1 MRFDRMEINM
11 RKYLSAIAMMLCLA
25 MLLPFALVSCGG
37 GEPSDTTP
45 DVTTPEETPEE
56 TPTETPE
63 ETPGETTPG
72 GEDPSKPQEG
82 EKKVLEVK
90 WNQGQVMSNF
100 NGGTPGIGGS
110 SGYVYT
116 DIITVPKAGT
126 KISFKDPHP
135 DFAGRGIYVIS
146 SWKEYMKNIWIPDKE
161 GINISG
167 SGASGSPIAYPK
179 GVPTRTSIT
188 YEYITSK
195 DNETIRLCCQ
205 TDTNPVVYIT
215 ENAGV
220 GTYQEYLDFIEDSKE
235 SVYNKSFEGI
245 TMALFGDSYL
255 AGNRIRGEYTWAA
268 FLADKYGME
277 LYNHSIG
284 GSTVSDKVTSNTPL
298 VDRWNKY
305 SGDPQIIIV
314 ECGRNDSN
322 ASLGIKM
329 GTPQDTTTHTFLG
342 ALLFML
348 RNLREK
354 YPNAMIVG
362 ITSYNSVDR
371 QSTLDYAAAMRD
383 LFAQYGY
390 PCIYAA
396 DPKVSG
402 VDTSK
407 ASFRDQYMELPEDYS
422 HLNYRGHMMA
432 LPYFEAALAK
442 CYEDFLAGKYVEK
455 EIHYI
460 DDNPPPENSAWN
472 YGFVG
477 SDKMSGGQDFTL
489 VKGVREY
496 YYSNV
501 ITIEKAGTT
510 IYFKDLYGKKEN
522 ITPNTVFIFSS
533 WKKEGNDWV
542 LDREGTNIRA
552 DQAVKRQEGSGYVV
566 WSYTTT
572 KDNENIRLCL
582 RVEDDPADVAI
593 MYENVGAPKQPNW
606 NSGYIHTGTLGQPQG
621 SHGGSAVH
629 AYTDVFTV
637 EKAGTTVYF
646 EDLGDVSTNGAYY
659 IFSSWKKD
667 AQGNWVFDAEGTNLA
682 SDVAFIKTTVNGK
695 TVWSYTTT
703 KDNENLR
710 VGLRCEKDPVLP
722 QICFDLPEEEENQG

>member
-1 MRFDRMEINM
+1 MYWHFEGGNM
-11 RKYLSAIAMMLCLA
+11 KKYFSAIAILLCFA
-25 MLLPFALVSCGG
+25 MILPFALVSCGG
-37 GEPSDTTP
+37 GNPADTTP
-45 DVTTPEETPEE
+45 DVTTPEQTPSETPEE
-56 TPTETPE
+56 TPEQTPADTE
-63 ETPGETTPG
+63 
-72 GEDPSKPQEG
+72 PSKPQEG

-90 WNQGQVMSNF
+90 WNKGKVASNF
-100 NGGTPGIGGS
+100 NGNTPGLGGGD
-110 SGYVYT
+110 GYVYT
-116 DIITVPKAGT
+116 DIITIPKAGT
-126 KISFKDPHP
+126 KISFTDPRP

-146 SWKEYMKNIWIPDKE
+146 AWKEYMKDIWIPDKT

-179 GVPTRTSIT
+179 GTPERTSVK

-205 TDTNPVVYIT
+205 TDTHPVVYMT

-235 SVYNKSFEGI
+235 TVYNENFKGI
-245 TMALFGDSYL
+245 TMAVFGDSYL
-255 AGNRIRGEYTWAA
+255 AGNRLRGEYTWVS
-268 FLADKYGME
+268 FLADKYDME

-298 VDRWNKY
+298 VDRWEKY
-305 SGDPQIIIV
+305 SGNPQIIIV
-314 ECGRNDSN
+314 ECGRNDS
-322 ASLGIKM
+322 SPTLGIPM
-329 GTPQDTTTHTFLG
+329 GTPNDTTTHTFLG
-342 ALLFML
+342 AVLFML

-371 QSTLDYAAAMRD
+371 QATLDYAAAMRD
-383 LFAQYGY
+383 LFAEYGY

-407 ASFRDQYMELPEDYS
+407 SSFRDQYMELPEDYS

-442 CYEDFLAGKYVEK
+442 CYEDFLAGKYSEK
-455 EIHYI
+455 EIPYI
-460 DDNPPPENSAWN
+460 DDNPPPSNSVWH

-477 SDKMSGGQDFTL
+477 SDKMSGGQDWEL
-489 VKGVREY
+489 VGGVREY
-496 YYSNV
+496 YYSDV

-510 IYFKDLYGKKEN
+510 IYFKDSYGKKEN
-522 ITPNTVFIFSS
+522 ITPDTVFLFSS
-533 WKKEGNDWV
+533 WKKDGSNWV
-542 LDREGTNIRA
+542 IDKDGTNIRA
-552 DQAVKRQEGSGYVV
+552 DQAVRRDEGSGYVV

-582 RVEDDPADVAI
+582 RVQDDPADVSI
-593 MYENVGAPKQPNW
+593 LYENAGEPKQPKW
-606 NSGYIHTGTLGQPQG
+606 NSGYIHTGTLGQPKG

-637 EKAGTTVYF
+637 EKAGTKVYF

-667 AQGNWVFDAEGTNLA
+667 ASGNWVFDAEGTNLA
-682 SDVAFIKTTVNGK
+682 SDDPAILTKVDGK
-695 TVWSYTTT
+695 SVWVYTTK

-710 VGLRCEKDPVLP
+710 AGLRCEQDPTLP
-722 QICFDLPEEEENQG
+722 KINFDIPQ